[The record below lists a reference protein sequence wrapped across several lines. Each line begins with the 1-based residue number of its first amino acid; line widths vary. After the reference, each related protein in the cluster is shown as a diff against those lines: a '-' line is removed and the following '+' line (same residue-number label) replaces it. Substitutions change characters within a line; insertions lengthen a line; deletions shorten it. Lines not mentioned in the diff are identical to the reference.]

1 MRKEKSLSIVFKDAA
16 GTYITIKKFEFM
28 YFNID
33 ANPVHVQY
41 HRSAAVVMA
50 YLIKEQNKTVEEAL
64 VMVKKNRDVRPNDA
78 FLQQLIGL
86 DTQKNMLV

>member
-1 MRKEKSLSIVFKDAA
+1 
-16 GTYITIKKFEFM
+16 M

-41 HRSAAVVMA
+41 HRSPAVVMA

-78 FLQQLIGL
+78 FLQQLIEL
-86 DTQKNMLV
+86 DTRTNMLV